1 VSLND
6 ELIAQL
12 GESGLQQV
20 AGLLGTDTATARSVV
35 EAAAGAITGGL
46 ARNAGT
52 PDGAQALHGALDR
65 HVDADPFSGDVA
77 TLSRDGESI
86 LGHVLGSQGTERAA
100 TGLARFAGVDRG
112 TVVKLLP
119 LIAPMVMSLLADR
132 ASRRGMDAGAV
143 ADDLDQ
149 EQSAIQHGG
158 LGDMLGE
165 LLGGIFGAES
175 APRGRQ
181 RRPSAPQ
188 GSANPD
194 W

>member
-1 VSLND
+1 MSLND
-6 ELIAQL
+6 ELLAQL

-46 ARNAGT
+46 ARNAET
-52 PDGAQALHGALDR
+52 PDGAHALHGALDR
-65 HVDADPFSGDVA
+65 HVDADPFTGDVA
-77 TLSRDGESI
+77 TLSRDGECI

-112 TVVKLLP
+112 TVAKLLP
-119 LIAPMVMSLLADR
+119 LIAPMIMSLLADR
-132 ASRRGMDAGAV
+132 AARRGMDAGAV
-143 ADDLDQ
+143 ADDLDR
-149 EQSAIQHGG
+149 EQSAIRDGG

-175 APRGRQ
+175 APRGH
-181 RRPSAPQ
+181 RRRAS
-188 GSANPD
+188 SPD